1 MKEVAFIKQNK
12 SKWLEFEQSLASN
25 HPRNPD
31 EMANLYIHL
40 LNDLS
45 FAQTYYPKS
54 KTTDYLNFL
63 VSQIYRKIYKTKRL
77 EKNRF
82 WKFFSTDVPNVL
94 FAYRKTMWFALAMF
108 LFFTMLGV
116 VSAKYDDT
124 FVRLILG
131 DGYVNMTLEN
141 IEKGDP
147 MAVYKSGGRI
157 GSFIGITVNNVYV
170 ALRAFIFGVLAGI
183 PTFFIAMS
191 NAIMLGSFQYFFYEH
206 GVFTES
212 LRGIWLHGAMEIFS
226 IIVATASGFILAS
239 SILFPGTYSRF
250 NSFRIGF
257 KASLAVILSTIPFF
271 VAAGF
276 IEGFVTRQSA
286 DMPLWLNLVIIL
298 GSLSVI
304 VFYYLVYPI
313 IVAKKAEKGKEL
325 SQYIH
330 TVDSHVP

>member
-12 SKWLEFEQSLASN
+12 SKWLEFEQLLASN
-25 HPRNPD
+25 HPQNPD

-54 KTTDYLNFL
+54 RTTDYLNFL
-63 VSQIYRKIYKTKRL
+63 VSQIYRKIYKMKRL

-82 WKFFSTDVPNVL
+82 WNFFKTDVPL
-94 FAYRKTMWFALAMF
+94 TLYKYRRTMWFAFAIF
-108 LFFTMLGV
+108 LFFIILGV

-147 MAVYKSGGRI
+147 MAVYKSGGRV

-170 ALRAFIFGVLAGI
+170 ALRAFIFAVLAGI
-183 PTFFIAMS
+183 PTFYIAMS
-191 NAIMLGSFQYFFYEH
+191 NGIMIGAFQYFFYEH
-206 GVFTES
+206 GVFEES

-226 IIVATASGFILAS
+226 IIVATASGFILAA

-257 KASLAVILSTIPFF
+257 RESLYIILSTIPFF

-276 IEGFVTRQSA
+276 IEGFVTRLS
-286 DMPLWLNLVIIL
+286 DRMPLSVNLMIIL
-298 GSLSVI
+298 GSFSFI
-304 VFYYLVYPI
+304 FFYYMVYPF
-313 IVAKKAEKGKEL
+313 IVAKKSEKRKEL
-325 SQYIH
+325 SHYIQ
-330 TVDSHVP
+330 SIN

>member
-82 WKFFSTDVPNVL
+82 RKFFKTDIPL
-94 FAYRKTMWFALAMF
+94 LMYKYRKTMWFAFAMF
-108 LFFTMLGV
+108 LFFTMLGA

-131 DGYVNMTLEN
+131 DSYVNMTLEN

-147 MAVYKSGGRI
+147 MAVYKSGGRV
-157 GSFIGITVNNVYV
+157 GSFIGITVNNIYV
-170 ALRAFIFGVLAGI
+170 ALRAFIFGVLGGV

-191 NAIMLGSFQYFFYEH
+191 NGIMIGAFQYFFYEQ

-212 LRGIWLHGAMEIFS
+212 LQGIWLHGAMEIFS
-226 IIVATASGFILAS
+226 IIVATASGFILATS
-239 SILFPGTYSRF
+239 VLFPGTYSRF

-257 KASLAVILSTIPFF
+257 KESLYIILSTFPFF

-276 IEGFVTRQSA
+276 IEGFVTRLSNT
-286 DMPLWLNLVIIL
+286 MSLPVNLIIIL
-298 GSLSVI
+298 GSFSFI
-304 VFYYLVYPI
+304 FFYYMVYPF
-313 IVAKKAEKGKEL
+313 IVAKKLKKEKEL
-325 SQYIH
+325 SHYIQ
-330 TVDSHVP
+330 SIN